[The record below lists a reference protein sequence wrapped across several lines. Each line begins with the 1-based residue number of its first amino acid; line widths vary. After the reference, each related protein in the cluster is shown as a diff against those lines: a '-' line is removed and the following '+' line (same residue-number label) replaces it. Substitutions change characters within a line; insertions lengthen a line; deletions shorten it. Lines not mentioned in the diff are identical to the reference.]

1 MRRVL
6 QTLNLLLIFGIK
18 FFPKFLVAI
27 FFRLMIKQR
36 LPDGTDSVIYKKKS
50 DKKTILALDSE
61 RYRGDIDVLS
71 KSKKFRVLHIR
82 QGFQRSLTQ
91 VFLKNKL
98 YIYDVQDSKKGSK
111 LYKNHKKTELLFANI
126 LSKIYQLVDVDCI
139 TKVHFKYLPDYYWTL
154 ASESL
159 NIPCIMLYRECNVMS
174 PIIFDCVVAS
184 AKRHKKFQGS
194 HVIVHNN
201 RIKDAFIES
210 NFINN
215 DKITVAGALRM
226 DQLINNYYLPINN
239 NTVQVN
245 KKRRK
250 KFTLFYFPFDSSMF
264 GVVDESVDVNSYFP
278 NGDIWSLKES
288 YFIQLHQTILR
299 LAEKNPQIDF
309 VIKPKEIFMHQKSW
323 SFYEKVVSESDV
335 DVKKLNNYVVDA
347 NANVHKLIMES
358 DVICGGQSSTT
369 VESLL
374 LGKRVILPL
383 FSDYENTDYFKQF
396 PWRNYLDLFNIAR
409 NSNEFEKE
417 FYMILESNDFSKDF
431 IQRSIELYVR
441 CFEDLTGN
449 TIEGYSQTILSI
461 INQSKRR

>member
-1 MRRVL
+1 MKRVL

-18 FFPKFLVAI
+18 FFPKFLVAV
-27 FFRLMIKQR
+27 FLRLMIKQR
-36 LPDGTDSVIYKKKS
+36 LSDGTDSVIYKKKS
-50 DKKTILALDSE
+50 DKKTILALDSA

-71 KSKKFRVLHIR
+71 KSKNFRVLHIR
-82 QGFQRSLTQ
+82 QGFQRLLTQ

-111 LYKNHKKTELLFANI
+111 LYKNHKKTELLFVNI
-126 LSKIYQLVDVDCI
+126 LTKLYELVDVDCI

-184 AKRHKKFQGS
+184 AKRHKFQGS

-201 RIKDAFIES
+201 RIKDALIES

-226 DQLINNYYLPINN
+226 DQLINNYYLPINK
-239 NTVQVN
+239 NTIQLN

-264 GVVDESVDVNSYFP
+264 GVIDDGVDVNSYFP
-278 NGDIWSLKES
+278 NGDFWTLKES
-288 YFIQLHQTILR
+288 YFVQLHQTILR

-309 VIKPKEIFMHQKSW
+309 VIKPKKIFMHEKSW

-335 DVKKLNNYVVDA
+335 DVKKLNNYFVDA

-369 VESLL
+369 VESLF

-383 FSDYENTDYFKQF
+383 FSDFENTDYFKQF

-417 FYMILESNDFSKDF
+417 FYNILEPSNFSEEF
-431 IQRSIELYVR
+431 IQKSTELYR
-441 CFEDLTGN
+441 KCFDDTTGKA
-449 TIEGYSQTILSI
+449 IEKYSETILNI
-461 INQSKRR
+461 INQHKIN